1 MPAIRDI
8 AAALDAAL
16 SGGVQVCGDDGV
28 EIHGLGPIETAS
40 TGQITHLSGS
50 AYRRFLPTTQAS
62 AVLLRESDAV
72 RCPCTA
78 LVVANPYLAFAV
90 VSQLFDTAPRLP
102 AGIHAN
108 AHVSPRAV
116 VDPTAAI
123 GAGATVA
130 ANACIGAGVEVGVG
144 AYIGEDCSIGENSR
158 IYPNA
163 TLYHRVRLGARCVIH
178 SGAVIGADGFGFTPN
193 ERGAWQAIAQLGGV
207 TLGDD
212 VSVGASTTIDRGTI
226 ADTVVGTG
234 VKIDNQVQI
243 GHNCLI
249 GDHTLICGRVG
260 IVGSTKI
267 GRHCVFAGG
276 AGVAGEHPVEIC
288 DNVQVGTVTTITRSI
303 DTPGVYQGSVLH
315 NVAKRWRRNA
325 LRFQQLDEMAKRL
338 KRLEAIV
345 KRRKARGKRGK
356 PGKGGG

>member
-1 MPAIRDI
+1 MPALRAI
-8 AAALDAAL
+8 AAALDAAT
-16 SGGVQVCGDDGV
+16 SGGV
-28 EIHGLGPIETAS
+28 EIHGDDDLAIDGLGPIETA
-40 TGQITHLSGS
+40 TAGQITHLSGN

-62 AVLLRESDAV
+62 AVLLRERDAAG
-72 RCPCTA
+72 CPCTA

-102 AGIHAN
+102 AGIHASAN
-108 AHVSPRAV
+108 ISPCAV

-130 ANACIGAGVEVGVG
+130 ANAIIGAGVEVGVG
-144 AYIGEDCSIGENSR
+144 TYVGAHCVIGEDSR

-163 TLYHRVRLGARCVIH
+163 TLYHRVRLGTRCVIH

-212 VSVGASTTIDRGTI
+212 VSVGASSTIDRGTI
-226 ADTVVGTG
+226 ADTVIGNG

-243 GHNCLI
+243 GHNCQI

-276 AGVAGEHPVEIC
+276 AGVAGEHPITIC
-288 DNVQVGTVTTITRSI
+288 DNVQVGTVTTVTRSI
-303 DTPGVYQGSVLH
+303 DKPGVYQGSVLH
-315 NVAKRWRRNA
+315 DVSARWKRNA
-325 LRFQQLDEMAKRL
+325 LRFQQLDDMAKRIKEL
-338 KRLEAIV
+338 AAIV
-345 KRRKARGKRGK
+345 QPRNRTQGS
-356 PGKGGG
+356 